1 MKRFIGVSL
10 ATVLTASTLAAQAGP
25 PATDIYLVRL
35 RGAGG
40 GAISDPPVNLTQR
53 AGYDNQPAFTADGR
67 ALLYTS
73 IRDDGQADTYR
84 LDLASRTS
92 TRLTDTPESEYSPTP
107 MPAGGGFSVVRVER
121 DSAQRLWAFN
131 AEGRAPV
138 LLLPG
143 IAPVGYHLW
152 LDDHTLALFV
162 LGSPNSLQIADT
174 QLGTGRT
181 IAHDIGRSLQRV
193 PGSSRFSF
201 LTARRF
207 GLVPRNRR
215 SRGAGRRA
223 AAGRE
228 DAAAGRLR
236 GLAVV
241 DGTAHGRRDDR
252 VPARPQRR
260 GGLHLDADRG
270 FQRGGAAQPVAAGA
284 EPRRQLARRGRGAGE
299 AIARSQAGALPRR
312 WGPAQF
318 GPGSASG
325 AGPAGAGGEAGLAD
339 AAGGSGGRISA

>member
-10 ATVLTASTLAAQAGP
+10 ATVLAASALAAQAGP
-25 PATDIYLVRL
+25 PATDIYLVPL

-40 GAISDPPVNLTQR
+40 GAISDPPVNLTHRQ
-53 AGYDNQPAFTADGR
+53 GYDNQPAFTADGR
-67 ALLYTS
+67 SLLYTS
-73 IRDDGQADTYR
+73 IRDDGQADIYK

-131 AEGRAPV
+131 AAGRAPV
-138 LLLPG
+138 LLLPD

-174 QLGTGRT
+174 QSGIGRT

-201 LTARRF
+201 LLHADSAWYLETAD
-207 GLVPRNRR
+207 PAAPD
-215 SRGAGRRA
+215 GALQRVAKMPRRA
-223 AAGRE
+223 DYVVWESSTALLTAAGTIVYRL
-228 DAAAGRLR
+228 DLTAGPAATWAPIADFSEEGLRNLSRLALSPD
-236 GLAVV
+236 GNWLAVV
-241 DGTAHGRRDDR
+241 
-252 VPARPQRR
+252 
-260 GGLHLDADRG
+260 
-270 FQRGGAAQPVAAGA
+270 A
-284 EPRRQLARRGRGAGE
+284 EPAKQ
-299 AIARSQAGALPRR
+299 
-312 WGPAQF
+312 
-318 GPGSASG
+318 
-325 AGPAGAGGEAGLAD
+325 
-339 AAGGSGGRISA
+339 